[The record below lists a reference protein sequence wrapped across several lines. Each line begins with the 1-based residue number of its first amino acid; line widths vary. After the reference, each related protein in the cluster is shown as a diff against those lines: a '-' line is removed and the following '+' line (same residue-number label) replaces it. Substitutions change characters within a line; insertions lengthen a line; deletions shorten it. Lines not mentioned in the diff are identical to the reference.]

1 MIRKKYK
8 LFSILL
14 ISSILIPNKALGAE
28 KITLY
33 KGNFSRTILVNDLKI
48 FAKTKKP
55 KQQLKN
61 IMKMTNQKPEDVL
74 ELISQK
80 IEMPLILTNRLLYS
94 SIGNAVLE
102 QVGKII
108 YPNKHRNSGIS
119 TLAIRAAIIKSI
131 KRGNEK
137 VDLIGFLEAYPNKN
151 VAINI
156 SALYKTISKVESM
169 SELVNFFSNSPFK
182 KLKEGNS
189 TIRFKES

>member
-80 IEMPLILTNRLLYS
+80 IEMPLILTNRLL
-94 SIGNAVLE
+94 
-102 QVGKII
+102 
-108 YPNKHRNSGIS
+108 
-119 TLAIRAAIIKSI
+119 
-131 KRGNEK
+131 
-137 VDLIGFLEAYPNKN
+137 
-151 VAINI
+151 
-156 SALYKTISKVESM
+156 
-169 SELVNFFSNSPFK
+169 
-182 KLKEGNS
+182 
-189 TIRFKES
+189 